1 MSQAMGTAWDGRA
14 AMSVA
19 APDMLGR
26 IALAVAL
33 VLCCLPYLVFG
44 PIAAPSQVQPWAAL
58 LCWAFLVHRLLT
70 ATLRVTGFHLLVLC
84 FALWFMLYVSEPGS
98 VGLDYYLRRS
108 ASFVICWAILVA
120 ATYVSPSLLWRV
132 LAFTLPLWTMFA
144 LLGFVSK
151 GAYLAVTR
159 PLVPTASGIIGGR
172 GATSL
177 APEATDFGFTMAF
190 MLLLTLVTRKALSR
204 DGAVVPVW
212 PVGLALFNVL
222 LSQSG
227 SGFFAVMVLGGLW
240 YLTQRTAGRGRLWP
254 RYLVVGLMVL
264 AALFLIGTI
273 PETGIRG
280 VDLILLTLRSPTG
293 LLDTTLSYR
302 IVQNAVGILGMMD
315 SHGLGYGAGAFLKL
329 GGAIYARHDLG
340 AFFGLTGYYAT
351 SVPLSFDGSPLAYFP
366 VLFLEYGLIGLTF
379 AVLLFRTVALSGISF
394 RPLCLAMMFMTW
406 VQSFPAAYPPFW
418 LLIGLALNPG
428 FWIAPARQGGVA

>member
-151 GAYLAVTR
+151 GLIW
-159 PLVPTASGIIGGR
+159 P
-172 GATSL
+172 
-177 APEATDFGFTMAF
+177 
-190 MLLLTLVTRKALSR
+190 SR
-204 DGAVVPVW
+204 ARW
-212 PVGLALFNVL
+212 F
-222 LSQSG
+222 
-227 SGFFAVMVLGGLW
+227 
-240 YLTQRTAGRGRLWP
+240 RL
-254 RYLVVGLMVL
+254 L
-264 AALFLIGTI
+264 AASSEDVAPPAWRRKPPISAL
-273 PETGIRG
+273 PW
-280 VDLILLTLRSPTG
+280 RS
-293 LLDTTLSYR
+293 
-302 IVQNAVGILGMMD
+302 
-315 SHGLGYGAGAFLKL
+315 
-329 GGAIYARHDLG
+329 
-340 AFFGLTGYYAT
+340 
-351 SVPLSFDGSPLAYFP
+351 
-366 VLFLEYGLIGLTF
+366 
-379 AVLLFRTVALSGISF
+379 
-394 RPLCLAMMFMTW
+394 CCC
-406 VQSFPAAYPPFW
+406 
-418 LLIGLALNPG
+418 
-428 FWIAPARQGGVA
+428 